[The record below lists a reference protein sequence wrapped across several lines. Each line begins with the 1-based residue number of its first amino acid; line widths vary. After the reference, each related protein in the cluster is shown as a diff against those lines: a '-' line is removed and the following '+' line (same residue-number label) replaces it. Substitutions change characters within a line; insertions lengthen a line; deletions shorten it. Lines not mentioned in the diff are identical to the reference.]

1 MIQREI
7 IFGGR
12 GCGKTYQI
20 MTEIHE
26 LIRDGKRA
34 DILVIFPTMNYLHWW
49 TREWQNR
56 FPHVPMVSYTSM
68 QAMDRVRG
76 RRVKFVFIEDIGE
89 SDDGIYSEKL
99 EWLYPCLSFGGTITF
114 TCRTTLLGDRSHSR
128 SKTKKEIRLETLRKM
143 QKAAATKR
151 AVEEAMMIDSM
162 LTYINKADDERRSK

>member
-1 MIQREI
+1 MIDRQI

-34 DILVIFPTMNYLHWW
+34 DILVIFPTMSYLHWW
-49 TREWQNR
+49 TREWQQR

-76 RRVKFVFIEDIGE
+76 RRVKYVFIEDIGE
-89 SDDGIYSEKL
+89 SPDGIYTDKL
-99 EWLYPCLSFGGTITF
+99 DWLYPCMSFGGNITF
-114 TCRTTLLGDRSHSR
+114 TCRTTLLGDRSHSQR
-128 SKTKKEIRLETLRKM
+128 PLTL
-143 QKAAATKR
+143 A
-151 AVEEAMMIDSM
+151 
-162 LTYINKADDERRSK
+162 ERRLALKK